1 MPSFSPPQ
9 AVRAAARRG
18 LEMRRANG
26 GKGGLDA
33 SEAAAQGI
41 GSGVVRAQTLASG
54 KSIPLETVKRMHS
67 FFARHEKNKHGPNG
81 KVAWALW
88 GGDAGKRWADSI
100 VAQHTEKSMEKA
112 MNAHQKKV
120 AREVHGDEVSSS
132 VPGHS
137 EEETSSPA
145 IPDRMV
151 QANPRVLEQGHDTP
165 MHDPITQQKL
175 QTLGEESDGLAIGH
189 RTGLPG
195 ASTMADQ
202 QYAAG
207 SPGPGRLE
215 GEYDPTQHIALVI
228 ARINSGMDTMLHMHK
243 SQYDVNVDLLKSA
256 QDGDLEKGWDKTSR
270 NIMAG
275 SAAALAGL
283 VGGAAYTNHYNATR
297 PERERQERIEFHE
310 RMANRRMHPVKTHG
324 DADFMNPT
332 ERERDNRRASQ
343 NMSRPDG
350 GRSIS
355 DREIAALHG
364 PNGPPTPTIGAGTFP
379 TAAQSAKP
387 KKPVSSKAA
396 IKSTQDDDLEKAGGF
411 KKLAA
416 GVAAAGLMTGAAMRH
431 EQDRQIVA
439 PHARAAEVTGKQK
452 RNLLNLKARQG
463 QAGVNRH
470 VAVNKL
476 AHESAKV
483 GTGEVVLPKKVAKAE
498 GGAAQPIF
506 QKGKLTS
513 EERSEL
519 DSGDF
524 VFPEDRSYPIHDE
537 SHARNALARVS
548 QHGSAEEKV
557 KVRAAVHRK
566 YPHIAQEHGKKKHLA
581 KSIAEFLIND
591 AVGSRRGNIRRS
603 YVDKFPNAVAVLEYQ
618 LSKALSGQAKLQD
631 INVTQADLLDATKA
645 LTGRDLTKSADNV
658 LRRRAEDTLASRM
671 DAPEDL
677 LYVRRVM
684 KHGV

>member
-112 MNAHQKKV
+112 MNAHQKQV

-151 QANPRVLEQGHDTP
+151 QANPRVLAQGHDTP
-165 MHDPITQQKL
+165 MHDPITKQQVMS
-175 QTLGEESDGLAIGH
+175 LGEESDGLALAH
-189 RTGLPG
+189 RPGTHG

-228 ARINSGMDTMLHMHK
+228 ARIGSGVDTMLHMHK
-243 SQYDVNVDLLKSA
+243 SEYDMPVDALQAAK
-256 QDGDLEKGWDKTSR
+256 DGDLEKGSFKDSLASNRALGTVSKPRGKDRFNLTGHDFETPEKAVRVGQTSSER
-270 NIMAG
+270 AEGRVIG
-275 SAAALAGL
+275 HTKPEVDPRRSL
-283 VGGAAYTNHYNATR
+283 VG
-297 PERERQERIEFHE
+297 E
-310 RMANRRMHPVKTHG
+310 
-324 DADFMNPT
+324 
-332 ERERDNRRASQ
+332 
-343 NMSRPDG
+343 
-350 GRSIS
+350 
-355 DREIAALHG
+355 
-364 PNGPPTPTIGAGTFP
+364 
-379 TAAQSAKP
+379 AKSKDT
-387 KKPVSSKAA
+387 KK
-396 IKSTQDDDLEKAGGF
+396 
-411 KKLAA
+411 
-416 GVAAAGLMTGAAMRH
+416 
-431 EQDRQIVA
+431 
-439 PHARAAEVTGKQK
+439 AEV
-452 RNLLNLKARQG
+452 
-463 QAGVNRH
+463 V
-470 VAVNKL
+470 
-476 AHESAKV
+476 
-483 GTGEVVLPKKVAKAE
+483 AE
-498 GGAAQPIF
+498 GF
-506 QKGKLTS
+506 GKS
-513 EERSEL
+513 RQS
-519 DSGDF
+519 
-524 VFPEDRSYPIHDE
+524 
-537 SHARNALARVS
+537 
-548 QHGSAEEKV
+548 KM
-557 KVRAAVHRK
+557 
-566 YPHIAQEHGKKKHLA
+566 A
-581 KSIAEFLIND
+581 KSLAEFLIND

-603 YVDKFPNAVAVLEYQ
+603 YTEKFPNAAAVLEHQ
-618 LSKALSGQAKLQD
+618 LAKALSGEMKLHE
-631 INVTQADLLDATKA
+631 INVTQADLIDATRA
-645 LTGRDLTKSADNV
+645 ITGKDLTKSVDHV

-684 KHGV
+684 KHGI